1 VDARW
6 AAATRKETRRTII
19 IVRVGSVGCTLSRN
33 QMMNANVN
41 NCSMVKIF

>member
-19 IVRVGSVGCTLSRN
+19 IVGVGSVAYLGI
-33 QMMNANVN
+33 
-41 NCSMVKIF
+41 K